1 MFEKV
6 LKSTVMAVT
15 ALAVTAGTSQ
25 AAALELSGSTTVQ
38 KRIIEPL
45 SAELAKATGLSVSVR
60 GVGSGGG
67 FEELMEGVVEAS
79 LASSPLESL
88 LDKYD
93 LPDDGT
99 YREHILTMDLIVP
112 IVHAT
117 NPVQELTWQQLSDIN
132 TGVITNWQQVGGE
145 DCEIKVVTSHSGSAT
160 RKVFQSLVMNG
171 ASYVETAKT
180 VKSTR
185 QEVGRVAKSPCG
197 IGAVSKSFVDHDK
210 NAKYVNEVSTDPIV
224 RPLSIITKGKPSPDV
239 KKLISFLMTPTAQR
253 KFR

>member
-6 LKSTVMAVT
+6 LKSTVMAFT
-15 ALAVTAGTSQ
+15 ALAVTAGASQ

-45 SAELAKATGLSVSVR
+45 SADLAKATGLSVSVR

-99 YREHILTMDLIVP
+99 YREHVLTMDLIVP

-117 NPVQELTWQQLSDIN
+117 NPVQDLTWQQLSDIN
-132 TGVITNWQQVGGE
+132 TGAITNWRQVGGE
-145 DCEIKVVTSHSGSAT
+145 DCEIKVITSHSGSAT
-160 RKVFQSLVMNG
+160 RKVFQSTVMNG
-171 ASYVETAKT
+171 ARYVETAKT

-210 NAKYVNEVSTDPIV
+210 NAKYVKEVSTDPIV
-224 RPLSIITKGKPSPDV
+224 RPLSIITKGKPSPNV

-253 KFR
+253 NFR